1 MSDYLSNVRPH
12 LHANSFGLPVGGR
25 CLKLGSPRLPR
36 TFAHRDDDSRRTR
49 GVMTSA
55 DRDHADEQVCDADTV
70 SLRALTVHYTVKKAS
85 DGAAVMVS
93 RQIYGPRA
101 AAETFLALLN
111 DEPAEVFGLLCVS
124 VKRRVIAYH
133 EVSRGALDATTVH
146 PREVFKAAL
155 LANAF
160 GIIVGHNHP
169 SGDPEPSAGDIV
181 LTRRLVAAGEL
192 IGIPLFD
199 HIVVS
204 DGRYVSF
211 LETGRLP
218 TNREVS
224 AVSMARDRVS

>member
-1 MSDYLSNVRPH
+1 MSDHLPNVRPH
-12 LHANSFGLPVGGR
+12 LHANSLELPAGGH
-25 CLKLGSPRLPR
+25 CVKLGPRRLVTGSER
-36 TFAHRDDDSRRTR
+36 AR
-49 GVMTSA
+49 
-55 DRDHADEQVCDADTV
+55 ADEDAYAADEV
-70 SLRALTVHYTVKKAS
+70 MLRELTVHYSVRKAS
-85 DGAAVMVS
+85 DGAPLMLS
-93 RQIYGPRA
+93 RRVFGPRA

-111 DEPAEVFGLLCVS
+111 DEPAEVFALLCVS

-133 EVSRGALDATTVH
+133 EVSRGALDGTTVH
-146 PREVFKAAL
+146 PREVFKAAV

-169 SGDPEPSAGDIV
+169 SGDPEPSTDDIA

-218 TNREVS
+218 MNREVGAAS
-224 AVSMARDRVS
+224 LARDRVS

>member
-1 MSDYLSNVRPH
+1 MSDYLSNGRPH
-12 LHANSFGLPVGGR
+12 LHTNSFGLPVGGR
-25 CLKLGSPRLPR
+25 YLKLGSPRLPR
-36 TFAHRDDDSRRTR
+36 TLAHRDDDSRRTR
-49 GVMTSA
+49 GVVTSA
-55 DRDHADEQVCDADTV
+55 ERDHRGEQACAADKV

-93 RQIYGPRA
+93 RHVYGPRA
-101 AAETFLALLN
+101 AGEMFLELLN

-124 VKRRVIAYH
+124 VKRRIIAYH

-169 SGDPEPSAGDIV
+169 SGDPEPSPDDIA
-181 LTRRLVAAGEL
+181 LTRRLVVAGEL

-204 DGRYVSF
+204 DDRYVSF
-211 LETGRLP
+211 LETGRMP
-218 TNREVS
+218 TNRGV
-224 AVSMARDRVS
+224 AADSMARDRVP